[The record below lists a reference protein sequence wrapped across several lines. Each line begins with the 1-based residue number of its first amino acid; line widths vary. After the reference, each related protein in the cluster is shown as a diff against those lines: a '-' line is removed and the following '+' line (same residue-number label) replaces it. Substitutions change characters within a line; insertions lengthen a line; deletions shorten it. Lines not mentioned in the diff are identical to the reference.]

1 MPTFGERFKQLRLM
15 KNYTQEELVND
26 FNQMFHYSLGKSA
39 ISQYE
44 NDKRIPEINV
54 LINFA
59 TYFDVSIDFLL
70 CRKSSGNLSV
80 EEEAENYILP
90 NKNEKLELT
99 DLPKQFDG
107 MLSYYKSIYFNGKP
121 ASKKIITLIRN
132 SIRIGIELSKEE
144 EKNSL

>member
-26 FNQMFHYSLGKSA
+26 FNQKYHYNLGKSA

-59 TYFDVSIDFLL
+59 NYFF
-70 CRKSSGNLSV
+70 SSYL
-80 EEEAENYILP
+80 
-90 NKNEKLELT
+90 
-99 DLPKQFDG
+99 FF
-107 MLSYYKSIYFNGKP
+107 IYRYFY
-121 ASKKIITLIRN
+121 L
-132 SIRIGIELSKEE
+132 
-144 EKNSL
+144 

>member
-1 MPTFGERFKQLRLM
+1 MTTFGERFKQLRLI

-26 FNQMFHYSLGKSA
+26 FNKKYHYNLGKSA

-59 TYFDVSIDFLL
+59 NYFDVSIDFLL
-70 CRKSSGNLSV
+70 CRKSYGNSTI

-90 NKNEKLELT
+90 KSNEKLELT
-99 DLPKQFDG
+99 NLPKQFDD
-107 MLSYYKSIYFNGKP
+107 MLNYYKNIYFNGKP
-121 ASKKIITLIRN
+121 ASKKVIKLIKN
-132 SIRIGIELSKEE
+132 CIRISVELSKEE
-144 EKNSL
+144 NEK